1 MEKVESDVEH
11 CLWLLFNENYYLLIT
26 VVLNLI
32 HPYENNRLLFI

>member
-1 MEKVESDVEH
+1 MEKVEYDVEH
-11 CLWLLFNENYYLLIT
+11 CLWVLFNENHYLLII